1 MKIAFFTLLLLLV
14 ITNDLAYGAMS
25 KRKMMMVKEKPNMVV
40 TKSSSSAYDAL
51 PDINNHHTIPRQSW
65 DSSQNHGVPATSDVQ
80 SGGEGSVDNNH

>member
-25 KRKMMMVKEKPNMVV
+25 KRKMMMVQEKPNMVV
-40 TKSSSSAYDAL
+40 TKSSSSDYDAQ

-65 DSSQNHGVPATSDVQ
+65 DSSQNHGVPPTSVQ
-80 SGGEGSVDNNH
+80 SGDGGSVNDTN